1 MLLDSTALLNRRHVD
16 TARRDDQWK
25 FRYPHPEPGGGADE
39 AADACGDAVYHP
51 DDVMLYLHGA
61 PPAEARTITTVDAA
75 GSGTP
80 SARVAVATYG
90 NGVPKALEA
99 VATSGVACDVIDC
112 PLLSRCPEALPPLL
126 RSSGYEALLLVDPCR
141 EGAGPLPNI
150 AAQLQAAEAL
160 PARWRLLTAPHTYN
174 PLGRTLT
181 FVSAAAIGEAVADL
195 AREL

>member
-25 FRYPHPEPGGGADE
+25 FRYPHPEPGGGAGE

-61 PPAEARTITTVDAA
+61 PPAEARTITTVGAA

-112 PLLSRCPEALPPLL
+112 PLLSRCPQALPPPPIKAPPPHSLTDAERGGLQPLPHCPIL
-126 RSSGYEALLLVDPCR
+126 RSSSVSSDYQGELDSDHSQQVPCSS
-141 EGAGPLPNI
+141 E
-150 AAQLQAAEAL
+150 
-160 PARWRLLTAPHTYN
+160 
-174 PLGRTLT
+174 
-181 FVSAAAIGEAVADL
+181 SS
-195 AREL
+195 

>member
-25 FRYPHPEPGGGADE
+25 FRYPHPEPGGGAGE

-126 RSSGYEALLLVDPCR
+126 RSSGYQALLLVDPCR

-160 PARWRLLTAPHTYN
+160 PARLRAALAHSAPASGAFRGGGGAEGVG
-174 PLGRTLT
+174 PART
-181 FVSAAAIGEAVADL
+181 E
-195 AREL
+195 